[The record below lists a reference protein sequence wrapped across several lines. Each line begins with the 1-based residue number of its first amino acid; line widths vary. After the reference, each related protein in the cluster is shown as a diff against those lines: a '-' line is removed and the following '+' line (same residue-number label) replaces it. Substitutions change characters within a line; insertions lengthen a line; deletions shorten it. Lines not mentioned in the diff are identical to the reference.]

1 MLGVGVGKNIIYHN
15 LDQLIFIMIIIIIII
30 TIQRDICI
38 YIVGVHISRHRTT
51 VETRY
56 VWTWFWN
63 VIRSPVDAHTIPA
76 KVKKWLHEDRW
87 HAAAAALEKETKQ
100 KRKMKEALK
109 KLILEAGCLLLV
121 WHLRYRC
128 NL

>member
-30 TIQRDICI
+30 SIQRDICI

-51 VETRY
+51 VQTRY

-87 HAAAAALEKETKQ
+87 HAAAGEGD
-100 KRKMKEALK
+100 EAEEENEGSVE
-109 KLILEAGCLLLV
+109 EAHPGGWLLATGLSS
-121 WHLRYRC
+121 
-128 NL
+128 